1 MALDLHR
8 LTFRSPVPVAVFVL
22 SNQVL
27 LLGVHADY
35 RLVVRLMGFDLLVE
49 LVELIVAVG
58 ALGALQRFDVALQA
72 ETLLAQQVRDH
83 IRTDLV
89 ARVVNSAARLRADR
103 VVHRSGD
110 IGSPRS
116 SGSTNAS
123 NAGTKPG
130 SLSDNRLRPPPG
142 RRTRPSG
149 ACPDSNSVTPSDTV
163 ASRIPAVRATNRIPP
178 CPHDLAS
185 AATANRR

>member
-1 MALDLHR
+1 MPSNV
-8 LTFRSPVPVAVFVL
+8 LTLPCKLKPCSRSRSATTSGP
-22 SNQVL
+22 
-27 LLGVHADY
+27 
-35 RLVVRLMGFDLLVE
+35 
-49 LVELIVAVG
+49 
-58 ALGALQRFDVALQA
+58 
-72 ETLLAQQVRDH
+72 TLWPRA
-83 IRTDLV
+83 
-89 ARVVNSAARLRADR
+89 VNSAARLRVDR

-163 ASRIPAVRATNRIPP
+163 ASRIPAARAANRIPP
-178 CPHDLAS
+178 CPNDLAS